1 MGNFEPWSQFLEQ
14 VAQDQDDHG
23 CYTLSHYTLNPEALQ
38 LNISDHQCCWHSKDR
53 HLRCNYIVFI
63 TSSFKK
69 SFLFKLTIQVYFK
82 LCITWWKVDAYGI
95 IFKNL
100 GLGFKSIEVL
110 LKHCIF
116 KSSTDYF
123 SKAVLMPHDC
133 TIKLVSGQSHASLK
147 ESWRLRPPLF
157 SRSAWEST
165 TFSFQMG
172 VAMVV
177 CFYFLVLASKYFPN
191 CTHLYTVRSTKSCD
205 PEINFWESLI
215 TRRVS
220 VHFNTL

>member
-1 MGNFEPWSQFLEQ
+1 MHHLMKSGCLWNNIQKFGARFQKHWST
-14 VAQDQDDHG
+14 A
-23 CYTLSHYTLNPEALQ
+23 EALHFQ
-38 LNISDHQCCWHSKDR
+38 KQYC
-53 HLRCNYIVFI
+53 
-63 TSSFKK
+63 
-69 SFLFKLTIQVYFK
+69 
-82 LCITWWKVDAYGI
+82 
-95 IFKNL
+95 
-100 GLGFKSIEVL
+100 
-110 LKHCIF
+110 
-116 KSSTDYF
+116 STEYF
-123 SKAVLMPHDC
+123 STAVLMPHDC

-165 TFSFQMG
+165 TFSFQMA

-177 CFYFLVLASKYFPN
+177 CFYFLLLASKYRPN
-191 CTHLYTVRSTKSCD
+191 CTHLYTFHSTKSCD